1 MVPLPVPVLLTRE
14 RVVPAML
21 LGREAVVIVDLT
33 VPEGGGG
40 LNEGMGDRERKPVDF
55 VELIVPA
62 FFASA
67 AEGGGLS
74 SLLGWDTEVFLAFGA
89 ELEALGAAGTASALA
104 FSPFLSAGPAC
115 AALGTGMLDG
125 AGLAEAGAGAA
136 GATFALLLLP
146 PMFHTLR
153 TSDLAAPKNP
163 NLDFAFAASPNDRS
177 ALTQQTKSTTSG
189 TYLAAPQRSAVPGC
203 SCAAPSPRPAPA

>member
-1 MVPLPVPVLLTRE
+1 
-14 RVVPAML
+14 ML
-21 LGREAVVIVDLT
+21 LGRETVVVVDLM

-74 SLLGWDTEVFLAFGA
+74 SLLGSLLGCDTEVFLAFGA

-203 SCAAPSPRPAPA
+203 SCAAPSPRPVPA